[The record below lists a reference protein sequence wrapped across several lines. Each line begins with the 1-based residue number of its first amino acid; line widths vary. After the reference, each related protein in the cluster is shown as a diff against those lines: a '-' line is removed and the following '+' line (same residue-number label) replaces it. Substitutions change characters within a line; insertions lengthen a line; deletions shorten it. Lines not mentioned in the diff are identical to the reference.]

1 MVNPI
6 YAKKTVDGIYVSKA
20 IIVVVGLFWIEI
32 AGFVG
37 ELVVYWFLKQTRYHN
52 GQPGKLTELVE
63 PGVELG
69 GLLENQL
76 GMQTQYHNGQRLTEL
91 IAGFAGEP
99 VAHSSRQQTHFEIVA
114 AAEPIAD
121 FFGAPAGHRFGPVLW
136 VGKPFFYHLRYILCP
151 GKYDSLAEFHSNLC

>member
-76 GMQTQYHNGQRLTEL
+76 GMQTQYHNGQRLTER
-91 IAGFAGEP
+91 IAGFAGELVERWFWTVVVQCSWCSFVSPP
-99 VAHSSRQQTHFEIVA
+99 VYRVSPLLSKYVFR
-114 AAEPIAD
+114 
-121 FFGAPAGHRFGPVLW
+121 FF
-136 VGKPFFYHLRYILCP
+136 PF
-151 GKYDSLAEFHSNLC
+151 